1 MQKTIWIRTALLI
14 ALASPALAQSGE
26 PSLADIAHKDRDQ
39 QKHVITNDDFPA
51 ADTLDSSGSS
61 AKPDDARPSTAAGS
75 DKKKDAGKTGASKD
89 NKPEDVAE
97 LKKKLESY
105 KQQQDMWTHSAD
117 QYQEKL
123 SRETSEFR
131 RDVYQRAMEN
141 DLHNAELMKKKI
153 SQVEAQIASAPPS
166 SSSNS
171 GAAKPSPDHDNADS
185 SHP

>member
-1 MQKTIWIRTALLI
+1 MQKTIWIRTALLV

-39 QKHVITNDDFPA
+39 QKYVITNDDFPA
-51 ADTLDSSGSS
+51 ASTSDSSGSS
-61 AKPDDARPSTAAGS
+61 TKQDATPSTATATDS
-75 DKKKDAGKTGASKD
+75 KKDAGKTGTSKD

-171 GAAKPSPDHDNADS
+171 GAVKPSPDHDNTDS

>member
-14 ALASPALAQSGE
+14 ALAAPALAQSGE
-26 PSLADIAHKDRDQ
+26 PSLADIVHKDRDQ

-51 ADTLDSSGSS
+51 ASTSDSSGSP
-61 AKPDDARPSTAAGS
+61 AKQEDATPATTTNKDS
-75 DKKKDAGKTGASKD
+75 KKDAGKTGAAKD

-105 KQQQDMWTHSAD
+105 KQQQEMWTHSAD

-123 SRETSEFR
+123 SKETSEFR
-131 RDVYQRAMEN
+131 RDVYERAMAN
-141 DLHNAELMKKKI
+141 DLHNAELLQKKI
-153 SQVEAQIASAPPS
+153 NQVESQIASAPPS

-171 GAAKPSPDHDNADS
+171 GAAKPSPDRDSSES

>member
-39 QKHVITNDDFPA
+39 QKHVITNDDFPSA
-51 ADTLDSSGSS
+51 STSDSSGSPS
-61 AKPDDARPSTAAGS
+61 KPEDTTPSTATDS
-75 DKKKDAGKTGASKD
+75 KKDTGNTGASKD
-89 NKPEDVAE
+89 NKKPEDVAE

-123 SRETSEFR
+123 SRETDEFR
-131 RDVYQRAMEN
+131 RDVYQRAMAN

-153 SQVEAQIASAPPS
+153 SQVESQIASAPPS

-171 GAAKPSPDHDNADS
+171 GAVKPSSDHDTPDA